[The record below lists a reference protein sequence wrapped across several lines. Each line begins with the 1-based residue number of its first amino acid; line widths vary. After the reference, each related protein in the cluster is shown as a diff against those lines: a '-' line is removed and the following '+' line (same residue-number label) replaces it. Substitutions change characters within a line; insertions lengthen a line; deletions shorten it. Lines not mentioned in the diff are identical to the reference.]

1 MTPKTISFRPDAET
15 HRELETLAASRD
27 ITASDAIRLAIHEA
41 YVRDQ
46 YRQAAAELDQ
56 WRNDPAY
63 LAEIAE
69 VREELNDLSAW

>member
-15 HRELETLAASRD
+15 HRELDALAAARD

-41 YVRDQ
+41 YVREQ
-46 YRQAAAELDQ
+46 YRRAASELDE

-63 LAEIAE
+63 QAEIAE
-69 VREELNDLSAW
+69 VREEMNDLRAW

>member
-15 HRELETLAASRD
+15 HRELEALAEVRD

-41 YVRDQ
+41 YVREQ
-46 YRQAAAELDQ
+46 YRRAAAELAA

-63 LAEIAE
+63 QAEMAE
-69 VREELNDLSAW
+69 VREEMNELRAW

>member
-15 HRELETLAASRD
+15 HRELEALAALRD